1 MARLSGGRALVA
13 ALAAHEVD
21 TVFGIPGTHNLA
33 VYAHLGAYGIR
44 HVTPR
49 HEQGAGFAAD
59 GYARVTGCPGVVL
72 TTAGPGVLNAVT
84 AVAEAYS
91 DSVPL
96 LVVAPGMPLTH
107 PGSGNGHLHEVRDQR
122 AALAAV
128 TAGGERVGSVAEI
141 PYAVA
146 RAFAAMATGRPRP
159 RYLEIPL
166 DLLDQVADVEVPAPV
181 AVAPPAVDGGDLR
194 RVAELLG
201 YARLPGMVVGGGSR
215 GAHAEVRS
223 LAERLDAPVAASV
236 GGKGVLGEDHPLA
249 LGAGLHHRSVA
260 AFAADCDVLL
270 AVGTELAPA
279 DLWNGPLP
287 VEGTLVRVDIDP
299 AQVTANALPD
309 AALVGDAAE
318 VLRGLRDLLGPEP
331 RRNARHAVVR
341 PEDRAREWRERVRA
355 DARAEGRRWLDLLDI
370 VGAVVGPDGIV
381 AGDSAT
387 VCYYGAI
394 GNLPRYLPRT
404 FLYPAGLG
412 TLGYGLPAAI
422 GASVGWPQR
431 RVLALHG
438 DGGFL
443 FTAPELATA
452 AELRLPL
459 PVLVVDNGG
468 YGEIRDEMR
477 ARGDQPNG
485 VDLAPVDFAGLA
497 RSLGCH
503 GVRVRDLAT
512 LVDAL
517 ETAFAADRPTV
528 LHVDEPA

>member
-1 MARLSGGRALVA
+1 VA

-21 TVFGIPGTHNLA
+21 TVFGIPGTHNLPI
-33 VYAHLGAYGIR
+33 YAHLGAYGIR
-44 HVTPR
+44 HVSPR

-72 TTAGPGVLNAVT
+72 TTTGPGVLNAVT
-84 AVAEAYS
+84 ALAEAYS
-91 DSVPL
+91 DSVPV
-96 LVVAPGMPLTH
+96 LVVAPGMPLAH
-107 PGSGNGHLHEVRDQR
+107 PGSGNGYLHEVRDQH
-122 AALAAV
+122 AALSAV

-141 PYAVA
+141 PYAVT

-166 DLLDQVADVEVPAPV
+166 DLLDEVADVEIPAPV
-181 AVAPPAVDGGDLR
+181 AVAMPVTDAGDVGR
-194 RVAELLG
+194 AAELLG
-201 YARLPGMVVGGGSR
+201 YARRPGILVGGGSR
-215 GAHAEVRS
+215 GAYREVRS
-223 LAERLDAPVAASV
+223 LAERLEAPVAASV
-236 GGKGVLGEDHPLA
+236 GGKGVLAEDHPLA

-287 VEGTLVRVDIDP
+287 IDGELVRVDIDP
-299 AQVTANALPD
+299 AQVTANAHPD
-309 AALVGDAAE
+309 AALVGDAAD
-318 VLRGLRDLLGPEP
+318 VLRGLREMLGPRP
-331 RRNARHAVVR
+331 RRGGRHAVVR
-341 PEDRAREWRERVRA
+341 LEDRAREWRTRVRA
-355 DARAEGRRWLDLLDI
+355 DARAEGRRWLELLEI
-370 VGAVVGPDGIV
+370 VDAVVGRDGIV

-422 GASVGWPQR
+422 GASVGWPGT

-452 AELRLPL
+452 AQLGLPL
-459 PVLVVDNGG
+459 PVLVIDNGG
-468 YGEIRDEMR
+468 YGEIRAEMR
-477 ARGDQPNG
+477 ARGDQPVG
-485 VDLAPVDFAGLA
+485 VDLTPVDFAGLA
-497 RSLGCH
+497 TSLGCH
-503 GVRVRDLAT
+503 GVRVRDLTT
-512 LVDAL
+512 LADAL
-517 ETAFAADRPTV
+517 EAAFNADRPTV
-528 LHVDEPA
+528 LHVEEAA